1 MILSVMT
8 VAPISQFAPMR
19 EISTL
24 IGAFIGGRLF
34 AEEQLGSRLAAA
46 SIIAIGVLA
55 VAHG

>member
-1 MILSVMT
+1 
-8 VAPISQFAPMR
+8 MR

-34 AEEQLGSRLAAA
+34 GEQELGRRLAAA
-46 SIIAIGVLA
+46 SIIVIGVIA